1 MAKLDDCWL
10 RFGASSHYEQGAPPV
25 LRESLETL
33 EQNAVTLVYLALV
46 AEKKKASSRAL
57 GLRAR
62 HSVQAKV
69 HTSATVTR
77 PSLDAEPTLLRIA
90 HISRDVPQT
99 VGRHATIHTCASG
112 WVARDSYVKRSI
124 NAIVTQDPCN
134 RVGVRGER

>member
-1 MAKLDDCWL
+1 M
-10 RFGASSHYEQGAPPV
+10 
-25 LRESLETL
+25 SLETL

-99 VGRHATIHTCASG
+99 VRRRATIDTRASG
-112 WVARDSYVKRSI
+112 SVARDNYVKGSI
-124 NAIVTQDPCN
+124 NAILIQHPGD
-134 RVGVRGER
+134 RVRARGKR